1 MGRQRGSGFAA
12 RVKVF
17 CGIRGEGGRD
27 GLSLRVKKDLNM
39 EHVYSQALHTWG
51 ALQSFRNERARCKRY
66 VYGDQWSES
75 ITVGDRSIP
84 EEQFILEQG
93 QIPLKN
99 NILRRILRNVV
110 GLYRAQYKVPQLSS
124 KDSGLKGEELRATN
138 QKRRQWFQKNRME
151 ELAPRLLEEFLI
163 SGLVAVKVEGERL
176 LPVTPDNFFFHSDG
190 YDSRGCDVDL
200 IGELHQVAFPTLLEK
215 FCETADD
222 YRRLAAIYNP
232 SGRGG
237 GACRLIEVW
246 HKEVTLFGMV
256 HDEENATL
264 RVGKMSDIIS
274 AMNSGSEHQQP
285 GRVRSVVKSSWRRSW
300 YADNGVLLRSIE
312 EADSHPYVFKAYP
325 FLDGEIHS
333 YISDLIDQQR
343 YVNRLI
349 TLYDFVMKSS
359 AKGVLL
365 FPDESIPAGMDLQDV
380 AEEWSRFNGVIPYK
394 ARPGVP
400 MPTQVSGNAANIGI
414 TELLKI
420 ELQMLEDISGVSP
433 TLQGKLVA
441 NATSGT
447 LFAQQNEAAQ
457 TSLLDIL
464 RTFTDFLS
472 AI

>member
-1 MGRQRGSGFAA
+1 
-12 RVKVF
+12 
-17 CGIRGEGGRD
+17 
-27 GLSLRVKKDLNM
+27 M
-39 EHVYSQALHTWG
+39 EHIYSLAIHNWNS
-51 ALQSFRNERARCKRY
+51 LQTFRNERARCKRY

-75 ITVGDRSIP
+75 ITVGGQSLTED
-84 EEQFILEQG
+84 QFIRQQG

-124 KDSGLKGEELRATN
+124 KDSGLKGEKLRLAN
-138 QKRRQWFQKNRME
+138 QKRHLWFQKNRME

-163 SGLVAVKVEGERL
+163 SGMVAVKVEDERI

-190 YDSRGCDVDL
+190 YDARGCDVDM
-200 IGELHQVAFPTLLEK
+200 IGELHQVSFSTLLEK
-215 FCETADD
+215 FCETGDD
-222 YRRLAAIYNP
+222 YRRVSAIYNS

-237 GACRLIEVW
+237 GSCRIIEVW
-246 HKEVTLFGMV
+246 HKEVTLFGIL
-256 HDEENATL
+256 HDEDGATL
-264 RVGKMSDIIS
+264 RVGKMSDILTEMKGS
-274 AMNSGSEHQQP
+274 NAPLTSGN
-285 GRVRSVVKSSWRRSW
+285 VKSVVKRAWRRTW
-300 YADNGVLLRSIE
+300 FADNGELLRSSE
-312 EADSHPYVFKAYP
+312 VRDSHPYIFKAYP

-333 YISDLIDQQR
+333 YISDIIDQQR

-380 AEEWSRFNGVIPYK
+380 ADEWSRFNGVIPYR

-420 ELQMLEDISGVSP
+420 EMQMLEDISGVSP
-433 TLQGKLVA
+433 TLQGKLVT
-441 NATSGT
+441 NSTSGT

-464 RTFTDFLS
+464 RSFSDFL
-472 AI
+472 AGI